1 MINQVIILKINIIS
15 DLEYIIY
22 LYNLTSDFE
31 FNNEE
36 NIEKFLRQLFIK
48 LKNFYNIT
56 IEGYF
61 DVDVYIDDYYGMVLD
76 LKKEIFEY
84 YDYFDN
90 QVEMK
95 IVINKCK
102 FLFLVDYFDFDKNKY
117 DVYKY
122 LDKIYLLPKIKINKS
137 EMSLLMEMSTL
148 IFNSNEIFNNGK
160 KIIVQ
165 E

>member
-1 MINQVIILKINIIS
+1 MKINIIS
-15 DLEYIIY
+15 DIEYIIY

-160 KIIVQ
+160 KIIC
-165 E
+165 

>member
-1 MINQVIILKINIIS
+1 MKINIIS

-160 KIIVQ
+160 KIIC
-165 E
+165 

>member
-1 MINQVIILKINIIS
+1 MIILKINIIS
-15 DLEYIIY
+15 DIEYIIY

-160 KIIVQ
+160 KIIC
-165 E
+165 

>member
-1 MINQVIILKINIIS
+1 MIILKIDIIS

-22 LYNLTSDFE
+22 LYNLTSDIE
-31 FNNEE
+31 FDSEE

-61 DVDVYIDDYYGMVLD
+61 DVDVYIDINYGIVLD
-76 LKKEIFEY
+76 LKKEKFEY

-95 IVINKCK
+95 IVINRCK
-102 FLFLVDYFDFDKNKY
+102 FLYLVDSFDFDCDKY
-117 DVYKY
+117 ELYNY
-122 LDKIYLLPKIKINKS
+122 LEKIYLLPKEKLSKIDI
-137 EMSLLMEMSTL
+137 SLLMEMSTL
-148 IFNSNEIFNNGK
+148 IFNSDYIMNNGK
-160 KIIVQ
+160 KIIY
-165 E
+165 

>member
-1 MINQVIILKINIIS
+1 MIILKINIIS

-160 KIIVQ
+160 KIIV
-165 E
+165 